1 MAMSTASWG
10 KFGAVSAGA
19 MLNLALSDEFAVRFA
34 GKTLR
39 RDSYVE
45 GYWDPNEYDTRYL
58 PSGVM
63 NAAVISDN
71 SYQGIGQ
78 TLTQRENWWIDAAGT
93 NREAQRVRAL
103 TPADKADFYNN
114 ANEHSFR
121 VSTLWEPVAGRFSN
135 RYCVPIL

>member
-1 MAMSTASWG
+1 
-10 KFGAVSAGA
+10 
-19 MLNLALSDEFAVRFA
+19 MLTLALSDEFAVRFS

-63 NAAVISDN
+63 NAEVISDN

-93 NREAQRVRAL
+93 NSEAQRSGIN
-103 TPADKADFYNN
+103 P
-114 ANEHSFR
+114 
-121 VSTLWEPVAGRFSN
+121 GR
-135 RYCVPIL
+135 